1 MRFIASQQN
10 TNKSNNKK
18 MKKLILSVLF
28 VATMAVTSFAQMA
41 MPCPMDPNVRIGKL
55 DNGMTYYLRHNEK
68 PAKRADFYIAQ
79 KVGSVLEE
87 ENQRGLAHFLE
98 HMAFNGTTNLPGM
111 MLRESLQS
119 RGIKFGENLNAGTGI
134 DQTVYMV
141 TNVPTD
147 IPGLVDTCL
156 LILHDWSS
164 FIALQE
170 EEIDNERGVILEE
183 LRTREDANERIM
195 KEILPVMYP
204 NSPYANRLPGGLPE
218 VVANF
223 EYQTLRDYYHKWYR
237 PDLQGLII
245 VGDIDVDAIEARI
258 KEMCADIPTPVN
270 PAPRPQ
276 FMIEDN
282 VEPIVAIASD
292 PEATNYRVNL
302 YYKSDATPDSL
313 KNDMSYWMGQYVLSI
328 ISQMQIN
335 RLQEITKKPNPPF
348 IYGYS
353 YYSNYYVAPT
363 KDAWCSMAMAKDAAG
378 IDEALTALV
387 TENKRMSLFGFTPS
401 EYERAKADFLKQIE
415 NQYNERNNTENR
427 QYVNECLNNF
437 LSNEPM
443 MGIEIEYTY
452 YQQIVPNLPLEA
464 INMYAQQLI
473 TEDNLVITVT
483 APKKDGETLP
493 TKEEILKAYEAAQ
506 ATEVEPYKE
515 EVFEGPIV
523 ANMPKPG
530 KIKKEADMPE
540 FDAKVMTLSNGMK
553 VIYKKTTFKEDEIRF
568 TANSWGGISALP
580 QKDFIT
586 LQELS
591 DVITLG
597 GVGNF
602 SAIDLPKVLA
612 GKKVRVTPYI
622 GNYSEGMNGN
632 CSPKDLETMMQ
643 LIYLYFT
650 APRSD
655 QEAFQSYSQRIKAAL
670 ENQEL
675 NPMTTFSDSLIM
687 VLYGNHP
694 LRMRMKAADVDNI
707 NYAEAMEFYKN
718 RFADPNNF
726 TFYFVGNIDE
736 NTFKPLVEQYLASL
750 KKNKRKESWKDINLG
765 ISEKSIICHY
775 EKEMQNPKVTIYM
788 TINGQMEYNYRNQI
802 YMDALGDIMDIY
814 YTRTIREEEGG
825 TYGVGVMGQLSERP
839 KNAYLFLV
847 AFDTNADM
855 YEKLMNKV
863 REGFNDVAT
872 NGPAQEDLT
881 KVVENLYKKRAEEQE
896 ENSYWLDAIETFDED
911 KINID
916 AEFDAIVKSIT
927 PQTIADF
934 AKEVLKGYNKEVV
947 QLPTK

>member
-1 MRFIASQQN
+1 
-10 TNKSNNKK
+10 
-18 MKKLILSVLF
+18 MKKLLLSVLF
-28 VATMAVTSFAQMA
+28 VAMMAITGIAQQV
-41 MPCPMDPNVRIGKL
+41 MPCPMDQNVRIGKL
-55 DNGMTYYLRHNEK
+55 DNGLTYYIRHNEK
-68 PAKRADFYIAQ
+68 PTGRADFYIAQ

-111 MLRESLQS
+111 TLREYLQS

-164 FIALQE
+164 FIALE
-170 EEIDNERGVILEE
+170 EAEIDNERGVILEE
-183 LRTREDANERIM
+183 LRTREDANQRIM
-195 KEILPVMYP
+195 EAILPIMYP

-258 KEMCADIPTPVN
+258 KEMFADIPTPVN

-282 VEPIVAIASD
+282 EEPIVAIASD

-302 YYKSDATPDSL
+302 YYKTEATPDSL
-313 KNDMSYWMGQYVLSI
+313 KNDLNYWIAQYMLSI
-328 ISQMQIN
+328 ISEMQIN
-335 RLQEITKKPNPPF
+335 RLQELTQKANPPF

-353 YYSNYYVAPT
+353 YYSNYYIAPT
-363 KDAWCSMAMAKDAAG
+363 EDAWTSIAMAKDAAG

-387 TENKRMSLFGFTPS
+387 TENKRMQQYGFTAS
-401 EYERAKADFLKQIE
+401 EYERAKADYMKRIE
-415 NQYNERNNTENR
+415 SKYNEKNNTENSK
-427 QYVNECLNNF
+427 YVDECLNNF

-443 MGIEIEYTY
+443 MGIETEYAL
-452 YQQIVPNLPLEA
+452 YQQIIPNLPLEV
-464 INMYAQQLI
+464 INMVAQQLI
-473 TEDNLVITVT
+473 HNDNLVITVT
-483 APKKDGETLP
+483 APKKEGEVLP
-493 TKEEILKAYEAAQ
+493 TCEDILNFYNAAN
-506 ATEVEPYKE
+506 AAEVEPYKE
-515 EVFEGPIV
+515 EVFDGPIV

-530 KIKKEADMPE
+530 KIKAEAGMPE
-540 FDAKVMTLSNGMK
+540 FDATVLTLSNGMK
-553 VIYKKTTFKEDEIRF
+553 VYYKKTNFKEDEIRF
-568 TANSWGGISALP
+568 TATSWGGISALK
-580 QKDFIT
+580 QEDFIT
-586 LQELS
+586 LQCL
-591 DVITLG
+591 DDLITLG

-602 SAIDLPKVLA
+602 SATDLPKVLA

-622 GNYSEGMNGN
+622 GNYSEGMNGS

-650 APRSD
+650 APRAD
-655 QEAFQSYSQRIKAAL
+655 EEAFESYAQRTKAAL

-694 LRMRMKAADVDNI
+694 LRMRMKADDI
-707 NYAEAMEFYKN
+707 DKIDYAKAMEMYKN
-718 RFADPNNF
+718 RFKDPNNF

-736 NTFKPLVEQYLASL
+736 EAFKPLVEQYLASL
-750 KKNKRKESWKDINLG
+750 KKKKNKESWKDINLG
-765 ISEKSIICHY
+765 ISEKDVICHY

-788 TINGQMEYNYRNQI
+788 TINGLMEYNYRNMI
-802 YMDALGDIMDIY
+802 YMETLSDVMDIY

-825 TYGVGVMGQLSERP
+825 TYGVGVYGVVNDKP
-839 KNAYLFLV
+839 KDAFLFLV
-847 AFDTNADM
+847 AFDTNKDM

-863 REGFNDVAT
+863 RDGLNDVAT

-881 KVVENLYKKRAEEQE
+881 KVVENLYKKRAENKE
-896 ENSYWLDAIETFDED
+896 ENSFWIDAMETFNED
-911 KINID
+911 NINID

-934 AKEVLKGYNKEVV
+934 AKEVLKGYHKEVV

>member
-1 MRFIASQQN
+1 M
-10 TNKSNNKK
+10 
-18 MKKLILSVLF
+18 LF
-28 VATMAVTSFAQMA
+28 VAAMAISSFAQQV

-55 DNGMTYYLRHNEK
+55 DNGLTYYIRHNEK
-68 PAKRADFYIAQ
+68 PSGRADFYIAQ

-87 ENQRGLAHFLE
+87 ESQRGLAHFLE

-111 MLRESLQS
+111 TLREYLQS

-134 DQTVYMV
+134 DQTVYMI

-164 FIALQE
+164 FIALE
-170 EEIDNERGVILEE
+170 EAEIDNERGVILEE
-183 LRTREDANERIM
+183 LRTREDASERIM
-195 KEILPVMYP
+195 KEILPIMYP

-245 VGDIDVDAIEARI
+245 VGDVDVDAIETRI

-282 VEPIVAIASD
+282 DEPIVAIASD

-302 YYKSDATPDSL
+302 YYKQEATPDSL
-313 KNDMSYWMGQYVLSI
+313 KNDINYWIAQYMLAIVSE
-328 ISQMQIN
+328 MEIN
-335 RLQEITKKPNPPF
+335 RLQELVQKPNPPF
-348 IYGYS
+348 VYGYS
-353 YYSNYYVAPT
+353 YYSSYYIAPT
-363 KDAWCSMAMAKDAAG
+363 EDAWTSMAMAKDAAG

-387 TENKRMSLFGFTPS
+387 TENKRMQQYGFTAS
-401 EYERAKADFLKQIE
+401 EYERAKADFMKRIE
-415 NQYNERNNTENR
+415 SQYNERNNTENSN
-427 QYVNECLNNF
+427 YVDECLNNF

-443 MGIEIEYTY
+443 MGIETEYAM
-452 YQQIVPNLPLEA
+452 YQQIVPNLPLEV
-464 INMYAQQLI
+464 INMMAQQLI
-473 TEDNLVITVT
+473 PENNLVITVT
-483 APKKDGETLP
+483 APKKEDEVLP
-493 TKEEILKAYEAAQ
+493 TREDILNFYNAAN
-506 ATEVEPYKE
+506 AIEVEPYQE
-515 EVFEGPIV
+515 EVFDGPIV
-523 ANMPKPG
+523 PNMPKPG

-540 FDAKVMTLSNGMK
+540 FDAKVLTLSNGMK
-553 VIYKKTTFKEDEIRF
+553 VYYKKTTFKEDEIRF
-568 TANSWGGISALP
+568 TANSWGGISTLK
-580 QKDFIT
+580 QEDFIT
-586 LQELS
+586 LSNLG

-602 SAIDLPKVLA
+602 SATDLPKVLA

-622 GNYSEGMNGN
+622 GNYSEGMSGN

-650 APRSD
+650 APRAD
-655 QEAFQSYSQRIKAAL
+655 EEAFQSYAQRAKAAL
-670 ENQEL
+670 VNQEL

-687 VLYGNHP
+687 VLYNNHP
-694 LRMRMKAADVDNI
+694 LRIRTKAADIDKI
-707 NYAEAMEFYKN
+707 DYAKAMDMYKQC
-718 RFADPNNF
+718 FADPKNF

-736 NTFKPLVEQYLASL
+736 ETFKPLVEQYLASL
-750 KKNKRKESWKDINLG
+750 KKGKGKNDWKDIGLG
-765 ISEKSIICHY
+765 ISEKDVICHY

-788 TINGQMEYNYRNQI
+788 TINGLMEYNYRNLI
-802 YMDALGDIMDIY
+802 YMDVLGEVMDIY

-825 TYGVGVMGQLSERP
+825 TYGVGVYGTVNDKP
-839 KNAYLFLV
+839 KDAYMFLI
-847 AFDTNADM
+847 AFDTNLDM
-855 YEKLMNKV
+855 YEKLMGKV
-863 REGFNDVAT
+863 RDGLNDVAT
-872 NGPAQEDLT
+872 NGPAQEDLS
-881 KVVENLYKKRAEEQE
+881 KVVENLYKKRAENKE
-896 ENSYWLDAIETFDED
+896 ENSFWISAMSDFVED
-911 KINID
+911 NINID

-947 QLPTK
+947 QMPTK

>member
-1 MRFIASQQN
+1 
-10 TNKSNNKK
+10 

-28 VATMAVTSFAQMA
+28 VAAMAISSFAQQA
-41 MPCPMDPNVRIGKL
+41 MPCPMDPNVRVGKL
-55 DNGMTYYLRHNEK
+55 DNGLTYYIRHNEK
-68 PAKRADFYIAQ
+68 PSGRADFYIAQ

-87 ENQRGLAHFLE
+87 ESQRGLAHFLE

-111 MLRESLQS
+111 TLREYLQS

-156 LILHDWSS
+156 IILHDWSS
-164 FIALQE
+164 FIALE
-170 EEIDNERGVILEE
+170 EAEIDNERGVILEE

-258 KEMCADIPTPVN
+258 KELCADIPTPVD

-282 VEPIVAIASD
+282 DETIVAIASD

-302 YYKSDATPDSL
+302 YYKTEATPDSL
-313 KNDMSYWMGQYVLSI
+313 KNDINYWVAQYMLGI
-328 ISQMQIN
+328 ISSMEIN
-335 RLQEITKKPNPPF
+335 RLREITQKANPPF

-353 YYSNYYVAPT
+353 YYSNYYIAPT
-363 KDAWCSMAMAKDAAG
+363 EDAWCSIAMAKDAAG
-378 IDEALTALV
+378 IDEAITALV
-387 TENKRMSLFGFTPS
+387 TENKRMAQFGFTAS
-401 EYERAKADFLKQIE
+401 EYERAKADFQKQIE
-415 NQYNERNNTENR
+415 SAYNERNNTEND
-427 QYVNECLNNF
+427 QYVNECLENF

-443 MGIEIEYTY
+443 MGIETEYML
-452 YQQIVPNLPLEA
+452 YQQIIPSIPLEV
-464 INMYAQQLI
+464 INMVASQLI
-473 TEDNLVITVT
+473 PENNLVITVT
-483 APKKDGETLP
+483 APKKEGETLP
-493 TKEEILKAYEAAQ
+493 TVDEVLAVYATAA
-506 ATEVEPYKE
+506 AAEVEPYKE
-515 EVFEGPIV
+515 EVFDGPMI
-523 ANMPKPG
+523 AKMPKPG

-540 FDAKVMTLSNGMK
+540 FDAKVLTLSNGMK
-553 VIYKKTTFKEDEIRF
+553 VYYKKTTFKEDEIRF
-568 TANSWGGISALP
+568 TANSWGGLSALK
-580 QKDFIT
+580 QEDFIT
-586 LQELS
+586 LSNLD

-602 SAIDLPKVLA
+602 SATDLPKVLA
-612 GKKVRVTPYI
+612 GKKVRVAPYI
-622 GNYSEGMNGN
+622 GNYGEGMHGN

-650 APRSD
+650 APRAD
-655 QEAFQSYSQRIKAAL
+655 EEAFESYVQRAKAAL
-670 ENQEL
+670 ENTEL
-675 NPMTTFSDSLIM
+675 NPMTTFSDSLVK

-694 LRMRMKAADVDNI
+694 LRVRTTAADIDKI
-707 NYAEAMEFYKN
+707 DYAKAMELYKQL
-718 RFADPNNF
+718 FKDPNNF

-736 NTFKPLVEQYLASL
+736 ETFKPMVEQYLASL
-750 KKNKRKESWKDINLG
+750 KKGKGKNKWNDIGLAISQKDV
-765 ISEKSIICHY
+765 ICHY

-788 TINGQMEYNYRNQI
+788 TINGTMDYNYRNVI
-802 YMDALGDIMDIY
+802 YMNALSDVMDIY

-825 TYGVGVMGQLSERP
+825 TYGVGVYGQVTDKPS
-839 KNAYLFLV
+839 NVYMFLI
-847 AFDTNADM
+847 AFDTNREM
-855 YEKLMNKV
+855 YGKLMGKV
-863 REGFNDVAT
+863 RDGLDDVAN

-881 KVVENLYKKRAEEQE
+881 KVVENIYKKRAENKE
-896 ENSYWLDAIETFDED
+896 ENSFWISAMSDFVED
-911 KINID
+911 GINID

-947 QLPTK
+947 QLPTE

>member
-1 MRFIASQQN
+1 
-10 TNKSNNKK
+10 
-18 MKKLILSVLF
+18 MKKFLLSVLF
-28 VATMAVTSFAQMA
+28 VAAMAISSFAQQV
-41 MPCPMDPNVRIGKL
+41 MPCPMDPNVRVGKL
-55 DNGMTYYLRHNEK
+55 DNGLTYYIRHNEK
-68 PAKRADFYIAQ
+68 PSGRADFYIAQ

-87 ENQRGLAHFLE
+87 ESQRGLAHFLE

-111 MLRESLQS
+111 TLREYLQS

-134 DQTVYMV
+134 DQTVYMI

-164 FIALQE
+164 FIALE
-170 EEIDNERGVILEE
+170 EAEIDNERGVILEE
-183 LRTREDANERIM
+183 LRTREDASERIM
-195 KEILPVMYP
+195 KEILPIMYP

-270 PAPRPQ
+270 PASRPQ

-282 VEPIVAIASD
+282 DEPIVAIASD

-302 YYKSDATPDSL
+302 YYKQETTPDSL
-313 KNDMSYWMGQYVLSI
+313 KNDINYWIGQYMLAIVSE
-328 ISQMQIN
+328 MEIN
-335 RLQEITKKPNPPF
+335 RLQELVQKPNPPF
-348 IYGYS
+348 VYGYS
-353 YYSNYYVAPT
+353 YYSNYYISPT
-363 KDAWCSMAMAKDAAG
+363 EDAWTSMAMAKDAAG
-378 IDEALTALV
+378 IDEAITALV
-387 TENKRMSLFGFTPS
+387 TENKRMAEYGFTES
-401 EYERAKADFLKQIE
+401 EYERAKADFMKRIE
-415 NQYNERNNTENR
+415 SQYNERNNTENES
-427 QYVNECLNNF
+427 YVGECLNNF

-443 MGIEIEYTY
+443 MGIETEYAL
-452 YQQIVPNLPLEA
+452 YQQIVPSLPLEV
-464 INMYAQQLI
+464 INMVAQQLI
-473 TEDNLVITVT
+473 PENNLVITVT
-483 APKKDGETLP
+483 APKKEGEVLP
-493 TKEEILKAYEAAQ
+493 TREDILNFYNAAN
-506 ATEVEPYKE
+506 AIEVEPYQE
-515 EVFEGPIV
+515 EVFDGPIV
-523 ANMPKPG
+523 PNMPKLG
-530 KIKKEADMPE
+530 KIKKEAEMPE
-540 FDAKVMTLSNGMK
+540 FDAKVLTLSNGMK
-553 VIYKKTTFKEDEIRF
+553 VFYKKTTFKEDEIRF
-568 TANSWGGISALP
+568 TANSWGGLSALK
-580 QKDFIT
+580 QEDFIT
-586 LQELS
+586 LSNLD

-602 SAIDLPKVLA
+602 SATDLPKVLA

-622 GNYSEGMNGN
+622 SNYSEGMSGN

-655 QEAFQSYSQRIKAAL
+655 EEAFQSYVQRTKAAL

-694 LRMRMKAADVDNI
+694 LRMRMKAEDIDKI
-707 NYAEAMEFYKN
+707 NYTKAMEMYKKS
-718 RFADPNNF
+718 FADPKNF

-736 NTFKPLVEQYLASL
+736 EAFKPLVEQYLASL
-750 KKNKRKESWKDINLG
+750 KKGKGKNDWKDIGLG
-765 ISEKSIICHY
+765 ISEKDIICRY

-788 TINGQMEYNYRNQI
+788 TINGLMEYNYRNEI
-802 YMDALGDIMDIY
+802 YMSTLSDVMDIY

-825 TYGVGVMGQLSERP
+825 TYGVGVYGQVTDKP
-839 KNAYLFLV
+839 KDAFLFLI
-847 AFDTNADM
+847 AFDTNKNM
-855 YEKLMNKV
+855 YEKLMGKV
-863 REGFNDVAT
+863 RDGLNDVAT

-881 KVVENLYKKRAEEQE
+881 KVVENLYKKRAERKE
-896 ENSYWLDAIETFDED
+896 ENSFWITAMETFEED

-927 PQTIADF
+927 PQSIADF

-947 QLPTK
+947 QLPVK

>member
-1 MRFIASQQN
+1 
-10 TNKSNNKK
+10 
-18 MKKLILSVLF
+18 MKKLFLSVLF
-28 VATMAVTSFAQMA
+28 VAAMAISSFAQQA

-55 DNGMTYYLRHNEK
+55 DNGLTYYIRHNEK
-68 PAKRADFYIAQ
+68 PSGRADFYIAQ

-87 ENQRGLAHFLE
+87 ESQRGLAHFLE

-111 MLRESLQS
+111 TLREYLQS

-134 DQTVYMV
+134 DQTVYMI

-164 FIALQE
+164 FIALE
-170 EEIDNERGVILEE
+170 EAEIDNERGVILEE
-183 LRTREDANERIM
+183 LRTREDASERIM
-195 KEILPVMYP
+195 KEILPIMYP

-282 VEPIVAIASD
+282 DEPIVAIASD

-302 YYKSDATPDSL
+302 YYKQEATPDSL
-313 KNDMSYWMGQYVLSI
+313 KNDINYWIGQYMLAIVSE
-328 ISQMQIN
+328 MEIN
-335 RLQEITKKPNPPF
+335 RLQELVQKPNPPF
-348 IYGYS
+348 VYGYS
-353 YYSNYYVAPT
+353 YYSSYYISPT
-363 KDAWCSMAMAKDAAG
+363 EDAWTSMAMAKDAAG

-387 TENKRMSLFGFTPS
+387 TENKRMQQFGFTES
-401 EYERAKADFLKQIE
+401 EYERAKADFMKRIE
-415 NQYNERNNTENR
+415 SQYNERNNTENGS
-427 QYVNECLNNF
+427 YVDECLNNF

-443 MGIEIEYTY
+443 MGIETEYAL
-452 YQQIVPNLPLEA
+452 YQQVVPNLPLEV
-464 INMYAQQLI
+464 INMMAQQLI
-473 TEDNLVITVT
+473 PENNLVITVT
-483 APKKDGETLP
+483 APKKEGEVLP
-493 TKEEILKAYEAAQ
+493 TREDILNFYNTANAI
-506 ATEVEPYKE
+506 EVEPYKE
-515 EVFEGPIV
+515 EVFDGPIV
-523 ANMPKPG
+523 PNMPKPG

-540 FDAKVMTLSNGMK
+540 FDAKVLTLSNGMK
-553 VIYKKTTFKEDEIRF
+553 VYYKKTTFKEDEIRF
-568 TANSWGGISALP
+568 TANSWGGISTLK
-580 QKDFIT
+580 QEDFIT
-586 LQELS
+586 LSNLG

-602 SAIDLPKVLA
+602 SATDLPKVLA

-622 GNYSEGMNGN
+622 GNYSEGMSGN

-650 APRSD
+650 APRAD
-655 QEAFQSYSQRIKAAL
+655 EEAFQSYAQRAKAAL

-687 VLYGNHP
+687 VLYNNHP
-694 LRMRMKAADVDNI
+694 LRIRTKAADIDKI
-707 NYAEAMEFYKN
+707 DYAKAMDMYKQC
-718 RFADPNNF
+718 FADPKNF

-736 NTFKPLVEQYLASL
+736 ETFKPLVEQYLASL
-750 KKNKRKESWKDINLG
+750 KKGKGKNDWKDIGLG
-765 ISEKSIICHY
+765 ISEKDVICHY

-788 TINGQMEYNYRNQI
+788 TINGLMEYNYRNLI
-802 YMDALGDIMDIY
+802 YMDVLGEVMDIY

-825 TYGVGVMGQLSERP
+825 TYGVGVYGTVNDKP
-839 KNAYLFLV
+839 KDAYMFLI
-847 AFDTNADM
+847 AFDTNLDM
-855 YEKLMNKV
+855 YEKLMGKV
-863 REGFNDVAT
+863 RDGLNDVAT
-872 NGPAQEDLT
+872 NGPAQEDLS
-881 KVVENLYKKRAEEQE
+881 KVVENLYKKRAEDKE
-896 ENSYWLDAIETFDED
+896 ENSFWISAMSDFVED
-911 KINID
+911 NINID

-947 QLPTK
+947 QMPTK

>member
-1 MRFIASQQN
+1 
-10 TNKSNNKK
+10 
-18 MKKLILSVLF
+18 
-28 VATMAVTSFAQMA
+28 MAISSFAQQV
-41 MPCPMDPNVRIGKL
+41 MPCPKDPNVRIGKL
-55 DNGMTYYLRHNEK
+55 DNGLTYYIRHNEK
-68 PAKRADFYIAQ
+68 PSGRADFYIAQ

-87 ENQRGLAHFLE
+87 ESQRGLAHFLE

-111 MLRESLQS
+111 TLREYLQS

-134 DQTVYMV
+134 DQTVYMI

-164 FIALQE
+164 FIALE
-170 EEIDNERGVILEE
+170 EAEIDNERGVILEE

-195 KEILPVMYP
+195 KEILPIMYP

-245 VGDIDVDAIEARI
+245 VGDINVDAIEARI

-276 FMIEDN
+276 FMIADN
-282 VEPIVAIASD
+282 EEPIVAIASD

-302 YYKSDATPDSL
+302 YYKQEATPDSL
-313 KNDMSYWMGQYVLSI
+313 KNDINYWIGQYMLAIVSE
-328 ISQMQIN
+328 MEIN
-335 RLQEITKKPNPPF
+335 RLQELVQKPNPPF
-348 IYGYS
+348 VYGYS
-353 YYSNYYVAPT
+353 YYSSYYISPT
-363 KDAWCSMAMAKDAAG
+363 EDAWTSMAMAKDAAG

-387 TENKRMSLFGFTPS
+387 TENKRMQQYGFTAS
-401 EYERAKADFLKQIE
+401 EYERAKADFMKRIE
-415 NQYNERNNTENR
+415 SQYNERNNTENGS
-427 QYVNECLNNF
+427 YVDECLNNF

-443 MGIEIEYTY
+443 MGIETEYAL
-452 YQQIVPNLPLEA
+452 YQQIIPSLPLEV
-464 INMYAQQLI
+464 INMMAQQLI
-473 TEDNLVITVT
+473 PENNLVITVT
-483 APKKDGETLP
+483 APKKEGEVLP
-493 TKEEILKAYEAAQ
+493 TKENILNFYNAAN
-506 ATEVEPYKE
+506 AIEVEPYKE
-515 EVFEGPIV
+515 EVFDGPIV
-523 ANMPKPG
+523 PNMPKPG

-540 FDAKVMTLSNGMK
+540 FDAKVLTLSNGMK
-553 VIYKKTTFKEDEIRF
+553 VYYKKTTFKEDEIRF
-568 TANSWGGISALP
+568 TANSWGGLSVLP
-580 QKDFIT
+580 QDDYIT
-586 LQELS
+586 LANL
-591 DVITLG
+591 DDLITLG

-602 SAIDLPKVLA
+602 SATDLPKVLA

-622 GNYSEGMNGN
+622 GNYGEGMNGN

-650 APRSD
+650 APRAD
-655 QEAFQSYSQRIKAAL
+655 EEAFQSYAQRAKAAL

-694 LRMRMKAADVDNI
+694 LRMRTKAADIDKI
-707 NYAEAMEFYKN
+707 NYAKAMEMYKKS
-718 RFADPNNF
+718 FADPKNF

-736 NTFKPLVEQYLASL
+736 AAFKPLVEQYLASL
-750 KKNKRKESWKDINLG
+750 KKGKGKNNWKDIGLG
-765 ISEKSIICHY
+765 ISEKDIICHY

-788 TINGQMEYNYRNQI
+788 TINGLMEHNYHNVI
-802 YMDALGDIMDIY
+802 YMDVLSDVMDIY

-825 TYGVGVMGQLSERP
+825 TYGVGVYGTVTEKP
-839 KNAYLFLV
+839 KNAFMFLI
-847 AFDTNADM
+847 AFDTNRDM
-855 YEKLMNKV
+855 YEKLMGKV
-863 REGFNDVAT
+863 RDGLNDVAT

-881 KVVENLYKKRAEEQE
+881 KVVENLYKKRVEQKE
-896 ENSYWLDAIETFDED
+896 ENSFWISAMSDFVED
-911 KINID
+911 NINID

>member
-1 MRFIASQQN
+1 
-10 TNKSNNKK
+10 
-18 MKKLILSVLF
+18 MKKLFLSVLF
-28 VATMAVTSFAQMA
+28 VAAMAISSFAQQV

-55 DNGMTYYLRHNEK
+55 DNGLTYYIRHNEK
-68 PAKRADFYIAQ
+68 PSGRADFYIAQ

-87 ENQRGLAHFLE
+87 ESQRGLAHFLE

-111 MLRESLQS
+111 TLREYLQS

-134 DQTVYMV
+134 DQTVYMI

-164 FIALQE
+164 FIALE
-170 EEIDNERGVILEE
+170 EAEIDNERGVILEE
-183 LRTREDANERIM
+183 LRTREDASERIM
-195 KEILPVMYP
+195 KEILPIMYP

-245 VGDIDVDAIEARI
+245 VGDVDVDAIETRI

-282 VEPIVAIASD
+282 DEPIVAIASD

-302 YYKSDATPDSL
+302 YYKQEATPDSL
-313 KNDMSYWMGQYVLSI
+313 KNDINYWIAQYMLAIVSE
-328 ISQMQIN
+328 MEIN
-335 RLQEITKKPNPPF
+335 RLQELVQKPNPPF
-348 IYGYS
+348 VYGYS
-353 YYSNYYVAPT
+353 YYSSYYIAPT
-363 KDAWCSMAMAKDAAG
+363 EDAWTSMAMAKDAAG

-387 TENKRMSLFGFTPS
+387 TENKRMQQYGFTAS
-401 EYERAKADFLKQIE
+401 EYERAKADFMKRIE
-415 NQYNERNNTENR
+415 SQYNERNNTENSN
-427 QYVNECLNNF
+427 YVDECLNNF

-443 MGIEIEYTY
+443 MGIETEYAM
-452 YQQIVPNLPLEA
+452 YQQIVPNLPLEV
-464 INMYAQQLI
+464 INMMAQQLI
-473 TEDNLVITVT
+473 PENNLVITVT
-483 APKKDGETLP
+483 APKKEDEVLP
-493 TKEEILKAYEAAQ
+493 TREDILNFYNAAN
-506 ATEVEPYKE
+506 AIEVEPYQE
-515 EVFEGPIV
+515 EVFDGPIV
-523 ANMPKPG
+523 PNMPKPG

-540 FDAKVMTLSNGMK
+540 FDAKVLTLSNGMK
-553 VIYKKTTFKEDEIRF
+553 VYYKKTTFKEDEIRF
-568 TANSWGGISALP
+568 TANSWGGISTLK
-580 QKDFIT
+580 QEDFIT
-586 LQELS
+586 LSNLG

-602 SAIDLPKVLA
+602 SATDLPKVLA

-622 GNYSEGMNGN
+622 GNYSEGMSGN

-650 APRSD
+650 APRAD
-655 QEAFQSYSQRIKAAL
+655 EEAFQSYAQRAKAAL
-670 ENQEL
+670 VNQEL

-687 VLYGNHP
+687 VLYNNHP
-694 LRMRMKAADVDNI
+694 LRIRTKAADIDKI
-707 NYAEAMEFYKN
+707 DYAKAMDMYKQC
-718 RFADPNNF
+718 FADPKNF

-736 NTFKPLVEQYLASL
+736 ETFKPLVEQYLASL
-750 KKNKRKESWKDINLG
+750 KKGKGKNDWKDIGLG
-765 ISEKSIICHY
+765 ISEKDVICHY

-788 TINGQMEYNYRNQI
+788 TINGLMEYNYRNLI
-802 YMDALGDIMDIY
+802 YMDVLGEVMDIY

-825 TYGVGVMGQLSERP
+825 TYGVGVYGTVNDKP
-839 KNAYLFLV
+839 KDAYMFLI
-847 AFDTNADM
+847 AFDTNLDM
-855 YEKLMNKV
+855 YEKLMGKV
-863 REGFNDVAT
+863 RDGLNDVAT
-872 NGPAQEDLT
+872 NGPAQEDLS
-881 KVVENLYKKRAEEQE
+881 KVVENLYKKRAENKE
-896 ENSYWLDAIETFDED
+896 ENSFWISAMSDFVED
-911 KINID
+911 NINID

-947 QLPTK
+947 QMPTK

>member
-1 MRFIASQQN
+1 
-10 TNKSNNKK
+10 
-18 MKKLILSVLF
+18 MKKLFLSVLF
-28 VATMAVTSFAQMA
+28 VAAMAISSFAQQV

-55 DNGMTYYLRHNEK
+55 DNGLTYYIRHNEK
-68 PAKRADFYIAQ
+68 PSGRADFYIAQ

-87 ENQRGLAHFLE
+87 ESQRGLAHFLE

-111 MLRESLQS
+111 TLREYLQS

-134 DQTVYMV
+134 DQTVYMI

-164 FIALQE
+164 FIALE
-170 EEIDNERGVILEE
+170 EDEIDNERGVILEE
-183 LRTREDANERIM
+183 LRTREDASERIM
-195 KEILPVMYP
+195 KEILPIMYP

-245 VGDIDVDAIEARI
+245 VGDIDVDAIETRI

-282 VEPIVAIASD
+282 DEPIVAIASD

-302 YYKSDATPDSL
+302 YYKQEATPDSL
-313 KNDMSYWMGQYVLSI
+313 KNDINYWIAQYMLAIVSE
-328 ISQMQIN
+328 MEIN
-335 RLQEITKKPNPPF
+335 RLQELVQKPNPPF
-348 IYGYS
+348 VYGYS
-353 YYSNYYVAPT
+353 YYSSYYIAPT
-363 KDAWCSMAMAKDAAG
+363 EDAWTSMAMAKDAAG

-387 TENKRMSLFGFTPS
+387 TENKRMQQYGFTAS
-401 EYERAKADFLKQIE
+401 EYERAKADFMKRIE
-415 NQYNERNNTENR
+415 SQYNERNNTENSN
-427 QYVNECLNNF
+427 YVDECLNNF

-443 MGIEIEYTY
+443 MGIETEYAM
-452 YQQIVPNLPLEA
+452 YQQIVPNLPLEV
-464 INMYAQQLI
+464 INMMAQQLI
-473 TEDNLVITVT
+473 PENNLVITVT
-483 APKKDGETLP
+483 APKKEDEVLP
-493 TKEEILKAYEAAQ
+493 TKEDILNFYNTANAI
-506 ATEVEPYKE
+506 EVEPYQE
-515 EVFEGPIV
+515 EVFDGPIV
-523 ANMPKPG
+523 PNMPKPG

-540 FDAKVMTLSNGMK
+540 FDAKVLTLSNGMK
-553 VIYKKTTFKEDEIRF
+553 VYYKKTTFKEDEIRF
-568 TANSWGGISALP
+568 TANSWGGLSTLK
-580 QKDFIT
+580 QEDFIT
-586 LQELS
+586 LSNLG

-602 SAIDLPKVLA
+602 SATDLPKVLA

-622 GNYSEGMNGN
+622 GNYGEGMSGN

-650 APRSD
+650 APRAD
-655 QEAFQSYSQRIKAAL
+655 EEAFQSYAQRAKAAL
-670 ENQEL
+670 VNQEL

-687 VLYGNHP
+687 VLYNNHP
-694 LRMRMKAADVDNI
+694 LRIRTKAADIDKI
-707 NYAEAMEFYKN
+707 DYAKAMDMYKQC
-718 RFADPNNF
+718 FADPKNF

-736 NTFKPLVEQYLASL
+736 ETFKPLVEQYLASL
-750 KKNKRKESWKDINLG
+750 KKGKGKNDWKDIGLG
-765 ISEKSIICHY
+765 ISEKDVICHY

-788 TINGQMEYNYRNQI
+788 TINGLMEYNYRNMI
-802 YMDALGDIMDIY
+802 YMDVLSDVMDIY

-825 TYGVGVMGQLSERP
+825 TYGVGVYGTVNDKP
-839 KNAYLFLV
+839 KDAYMFLI
-847 AFDTNADM
+847 AFDTNLDM
-855 YEKLMNKV
+855 YEKLMGKV
-863 REGFNDVAT
+863 RDGLNDVAT
-872 NGPAQEDLT
+872 NGPAQEDLS
-881 KVVENLYKKRAEEQE
+881 KVVENLYKKRAENKE
-896 ENSYWLDAIETFDED
+896 ENSFWISAMSDFVED
-911 KINID
+911 NINID

-947 QLPTK
+947 QMPKK

>member
-1 MRFIASQQN
+1 
-10 TNKSNNKK
+10 
-18 MKKLILSVLF
+18 MKKLFLSVLF
-28 VATMAVTSFAQMA
+28 VAAMAISSFAQQV

-55 DNGMTYYLRHNEK
+55 DNGLTYYIRHNEK
-68 PAKRADFYIAQ
+68 PSGRADFYIAQ

-87 ENQRGLAHFLE
+87 ESQRGLAHFLE

-111 MLRESLQS
+111 TLREYLQS

-134 DQTVYMV
+134 DQTVYMI

-164 FIALQE
+164 FIALE
-170 EEIDNERGVILEE
+170 EAEIDNERGVILEE
-183 LRTREDANERIM
+183 LRTREDASERIM
-195 KEILPVMYP
+195 KEILPIMYP

-245 VGDIDVDAIEARI
+245 VGDVDVDAIETRI

-282 VEPIVAIASD
+282 DEPIVAIASD

-302 YYKSDATPDSL
+302 YYKQEATPDSL
-313 KNDMSYWMGQYVLSI
+313 KNDINYWIAQYMLAIVSE
-328 ISQMQIN
+328 MEIN
-335 RLQEITKKPNPPF
+335 RLQELVQKPNPPF
-348 IYGYS
+348 VYGYS
-353 YYSNYYVAPT
+353 YYSSYYIAPT
-363 KDAWCSMAMAKDAAG
+363 EDAWTSMAMAKDAAG

-387 TENKRMSLFGFTPS
+387 TENKRMQQYGFTAS
-401 EYERAKADFLKQIE
+401 EYERAKADFMKRIE
-415 NQYNERNNTENR
+415 SQYNERNNTENSN
-427 QYVNECLNNF
+427 YVDECLNNF

-443 MGIEIEYTY
+443 MGIETEYAM
-452 YQQIVPNLPLEA
+452 YQQIVPNLPLEV
-464 INMYAQQLI
+464 INMMAQQLI
-473 TEDNLVITVT
+473 PENNLVITVT
-483 APKKDGETLP
+483 APKKEDEVLP
-493 TKEEILKAYEAAQ
+493 TREDILNFYNAAN
-506 ATEVEPYKE
+506 AIEVEPYQE
-515 EVFEGPIV
+515 EVFDGPIV
-523 ANMPKPG
+523 PNMPKPG

-540 FDAKVMTLSNGMK
+540 FDAKVLTLSNGMK
-553 VIYKKTTFKEDEIRF
+553 VYYKKTTFKEDEIRF
-568 TANSWGGISALP
+568 TANSWGGLSTLK
-580 QKDFIT
+580 QEDFIT
-586 LQELS
+586 LSNLG

-602 SAIDLPKVLA
+602 SATDLPKVLA

-622 GNYSEGMNGN
+622 GNYSEGMSGN

-650 APRSD
+650 APRAD
-655 QEAFQSYSQRIKAAL
+655 EEAFQSYAQRAKAAL
-670 ENQEL
+670 VNQEL

-687 VLYGNHP
+687 VLYNNHP
-694 LRMRMKAADVDNI
+694 LRIRTKAADIDKI
-707 NYAEAMEFYKN
+707 DYAKAMDMYKQC
-718 RFADPNNF
+718 FADPKNF

-736 NTFKPLVEQYLASL
+736 ETFKPLVEQYLASL
-750 KKNKRKESWKDINLG
+750 KKGKGKNDWKDIGLG
-765 ISEKSIICHY
+765 ISEKDVICHY

-788 TINGQMEYNYRNQI
+788 TINGLMEYNYRNMI
-802 YMDALGDIMDIY
+802 YMDVLSDVMDIY

-825 TYGVGVMGQLSERP
+825 TYGVGVYGTVNDKP
-839 KNAYLFLV
+839 KDAYMFLI
-847 AFDTNADM
+847 AFDTNLDM
-855 YEKLMNKV
+855 YEKLMGKV
-863 REGFNDVAT
+863 RDGLNDVAT
-872 NGPAQEDLT
+872 NGPAQEDLS
-881 KVVENLYKKRAEEQE
+881 KVVENLYKKRAENKE
-896 ENSYWLDAIETFDED
+896 ENSFWISAMSDFVED
-911 KINID
+911 NINID

-947 QLPTK
+947 QMPTK